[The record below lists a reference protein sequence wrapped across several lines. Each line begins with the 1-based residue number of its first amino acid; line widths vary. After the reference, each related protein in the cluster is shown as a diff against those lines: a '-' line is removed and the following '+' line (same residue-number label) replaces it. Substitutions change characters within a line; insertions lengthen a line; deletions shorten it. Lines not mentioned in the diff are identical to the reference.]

1 MLGVGARSMR
11 AVLFFET
18 GIWPIKYRRVY
29 LALKNLCYLLKL
41 KTDNDKPQRP
51 AWNAFQQSLNLAREM
66 KISWVNDLRIV
77 LSRLYIPVEFDI
89 FCEVTVNAVEEVMK
103 QVKQSM
109 EAWIDYEIETS
120 SRTKDLLAGRLEMD
134 FKN

>member
-1 MLGVGARSMR
+1 
-11 AVLFFET
+11 
-18 GIWPIKYRRVY
+18 
-29 LALKNLCYLLKL
+29 
-41 KTDNDKPQRP
+41 
-51 AWNAFQQSLNLAREM
+51 
-66 KISWVNDLRIV
+66 
-77 LSRLYIPVEFDI
+77 VEFDI